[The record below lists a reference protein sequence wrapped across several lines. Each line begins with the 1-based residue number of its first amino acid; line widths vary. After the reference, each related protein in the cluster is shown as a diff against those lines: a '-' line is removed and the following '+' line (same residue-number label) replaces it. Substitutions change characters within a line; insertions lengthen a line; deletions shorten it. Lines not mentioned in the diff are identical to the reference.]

1 MMLNTIISTR
11 RSSQST
17 RPVVRPSRAAGFTL
31 IELVV
36 AMSIFAVLS
45 LAGWQVFNNLMI
57 TRERASIQAARLSA
71 EQLAYGQM
79 LRDLTQA
86 VARPVRDQAGTQ
98 AALLLDAQRLNFTR
112 TGYFDPRFSQ
122 VSPLERVQYRLEDE
136 KLVRLSNPQIDQADI
151 AQPTR
156 TVLLRDVQKLQFEA
170 LNPEPQ
176 ALWPSLSDAAP
187 ANPDQ
192 GVVPA
197 GETRLPRGV
206 QVTITQQGHE
216 WLWVFALAEPLPKI
230 ETEAAPVAPPAGE
243 NP

>member
-1 MMLNTIISTR
+1 MSVQLIRSAAVWPQHPLR
-11 RSSQST
+11 RVT
-17 RPVVRPSRAAGFTL
+17 GFTL

-36 AMSIFAVLS
+36 AMSIFALLS

-79 LRDLTQA
+79 LRDLSQA

-98 AALLLDAQRLNFTR
+98 PALLLDAQRLSFTR

-122 VSPLERVQYRLEDE
+122 VSPLERVQYVLDGEQ
-136 KLVRLSNPQIDQADI
+136 LVRLATPQIDQMSV

-156 TVLLRDVQKLQFEA
+156 TVLLRDVQQLRFEA

-176 ALWPSLSDAAP
+176 PLWPSVA
-187 ANPDQ
+187 DQ
-192 GVVPA
+192 PMA
-197 GETRLPRGV
+197 GSTQGREPEGDSRLPRGV
-206 QVTITQQGHE
+206 QVSVTQQGRE
-216 WLWVFALAEPLPKI
+216 WVWLFALVEALP
-230 ETEAAPVAPPAGE
+230 EMDDQSAQDAPSAGE